1 MKEKEMNLIDLIK
14 YLWSRKKFII
24 TTVFIITS
32 ISIVICLFLP
42 KWYKSTAIL
51 MPTTNDDSAL
61 SLLSG
66 GLSGMSFGRMFGN
79 NTDQFKILA
88 IIKSRTFKTQ
98 IVKKFNLVEKYNVD
112 NTEEAVKELDDNIDA
127 GIGDE
132 MQIYIG
138 MWDQDQDKIADMVNY
153 AVHCLDSIN
162 ISISTKKAR
171 EMKEF
176 MKYRDEKKIDKL
188 NTIQANLTTYMK
200 SENVFSLENQVL
212 VGLENAGQIQAAII
226 AAEIELA
233 IAKSATSDNTPN
245 TQMIEEKIDL
255 LQKKYNSLILAKN
268 PNSILPKFDNIPE
281 IGVHLEKAKRKV
293 EYYSLM
299 LQYLGP
305 QYEKAKIDEKRD
317 LPTIEI
323 LDYGVR
329 PERKDKPK
337 RALIVILVAFLSTA
351 LSSAYVLIN
360 DKEN

>member
-1 MKEKEMNLIDLIK
+1 MNLIDLIK
-14 YLWSRKKFII
+14 FLWSRKKFII
-24 TTVFIITS
+24 TSVFIITS

-51 MPTTNDDSAL
+51 LPTTNDDSAL

-98 IVKKFNLVEKYNVD
+98 IVKKFNLVEKYEVD
-112 NTEEAVKELDDNIDA
+112 NTEEAVKELDENIDA

-138 MWDQDQDKIADMVNY
+138 MWDQDQDAIAGMVNY

-162 ISISTKKAR
+162 ISISTQKAT
-171 EMKEF
+171 EMKDF
-176 MKYRDEKKIDKL
+176 MKYRVEDVMDSL
-188 NTIQANLTTYMK
+188 YTIQDELSKYMT

-212 VGLENAGQIQAAII
+212 VGLESAGQIQAAIVT
-226 AAEIELA
+226 AEIELA
-233 IAKSATSDNTPN
+233 MAKSATSDDNPN
-245 TQMIEEKIDL
+245 TALIKERLEIL
-255 LQKKYNSLILAKN
+255 NKKYNSIMLAEE
-268 PNSILPKFDNIPE
+268 PNSFLPKFANIPE
-281 IGVHLEKAKRKV
+281 IGIHLEEVKRKV

-299 LQYLGP
+299 LKYLGP
-305 QYEKAKIDEKRD
+305 QYEKAKIDEKKD
-317 LPTIEI
+317 LPTIEV

-337 RALIVILVAFLSTA
+337 RALIVVLVCFMATIF
-351 LSSAYVLIN
+351 SSAYVLVK
-360 DKEN
+360 DKE

>member
-1 MKEKEMNLIDLIK
+1 MKEQEMNMIDLIK
-14 YLWSRKKFII
+14 YLWSKKKFII
-24 TTVFIITS
+24 TAVFIITS

-51 MPTTNDDSAL
+51 LPTTGDDSAL

-98 IVKKFNLVEKYNVD
+98 IVKKFNLVEKYKVD
-112 NTEEAVKELDDNIDA
+112 NIEEAVKELDDNIDA

-138 MWDQDQDKIADMVNY
+138 MWDQDQEAIADMVNY
-153 AVHCLDSIN
+153 AVYCLDSIN

-176 MKYRDEKKIDKL
+176 MKYRVEDVMDSL
-188 NTIQANLTTYMK
+188 NRIQADLTKYMK
-200 SENVFSLENQVL
+200 SENVFSLENQVF
-212 VGLENAGQIQAAII
+212 VGLENAGQIQASII

-233 IAKSATSDNTPN
+233 ITKSATNENNPN
-245 TQMIEEKIDL
+245 TEIIKEKLNI
-255 LQKKYNSLILAKN
+255 LQNKYESLILAKE
-268 PNSILPKFDNIPE
+268 PNSILPKFENIPE
-281 IGVHLEKAKRKV
+281 IGIHLEEVKRKV
-293 EYYSLM
+293 EYYALM
-299 LQYLGP
+299 LQFLGP
-305 QYEKAKIDEKRD
+305 QYEKAKIDEKKE
-317 LPTIEI
+317 LPTIEV

-337 RALIVILVAFLSTA
+337 RALIVILVCFMSTIF
-351 LSSAYVLIN
+351 SSAYVLI
-360 DKEN
+360 KGK